1 MKTSTAGKSLLRAA
15 TRDLLPPEIADPV
28 EAPYPTTEDA
38 RYLEAL
44 RAELARDP
52 DNPVLA
58 LLDRPA
64 LTTAVTD
71 GLAAGES
78 VRTSAEL
85 VRALDLWLR
94 SHDVRTSVSQAP
106 RHRRS
111 GRRRNGAGGR
121 HEGRDGPAAAFSGFS
136 PRARF
141 APFSRRCRSGQC
153 EVRHDGERTP
163 VRIGQWTTGQKERS

>member
-1 MKTSTAGKSLLRAA
+1 MSRRWRTPPRPPSPPSPTPPHRRTTGRRRCTLCSVSPA
-15 TRDLLPPEIADPV
+15 TGQPSPEIADPI

-94 SHDVRTSVSQAP
+94 SYDVRTSVSQAP
-106 RHRRS
+106 PPPAER
-111 GRRRNGAGGR
+111 
-121 HEGRDGPAAAFSGFS
+121 AAAE
-136 PRARF
+136 
-141 APFSRRCRSGQC
+141 RCRRPS
-153 EVRHDGERTP
+153 
-163 VRIGQWTTGQKERS
+163 